1 MTRSERKA
9 SEAESNSE
17 SDLTREIIRDWVE
30 RANISFQYTKKK
42 ASELVKKAKEKMKKS
57 NCNYLE
63 CPQCNESF
71 PSEDELRK
79 HFVSEEHLAKVRE
92 KSESKTYGD
101 LKTFAGSG
109 QNILSRALGAPASS
123 VALRVETPASSPP
136 PNPPSPRPPEE
147 TIATDVSDKLLI
159 RTTSLTII
167 SDTFSCS
174 YCQGKVYKINHSLRC
189 SNYYRDLLL
198 MISLPPSPTHFLQMR
213 RKWKSSMRRKIK

>member
-1 MTRSERKA
+1 MSASDNRPSNCVYSEKERVSALPDPNDLPSVSGLNGNVDTLSYSERTQFQGPSWAGEPVVTNAQKRKA
-9 SEAESNSE
+9 SEAESSSE
-17 SDLTREIIRDWVE
+17 SELTREIIRDWVE

-71 PSEDELRK
+71 PSEDELCK

-101 LKTFAGSG
+101 LKTFAGSS
-109 QNILSRALGAPASS
+109 QNILSRVLGAPASS

-136 PNPPSPRPPEE
+136 PSPRPPEE
-147 TIATDVSDKLLI
+147 TIATDVSDKCL
-159 RTTSLTII
+159 
-167 SDTFSCS
+167 F
-174 YCQGKVYKINHSLRC
+174 V
-189 SNYYRDLLL
+189 LLL
-198 MISLPPSPTHFLQMR
+198 
-213 RKWKSSMRRKIK
+213 